1 MEFRL
6 TTIQLAQLVAKACG
20 KVARLVT
27 LPVGNNAGQV
37 GKTGGSHLTFSR
49 RRLQSHLSELLFFSV
64 FCLDL

>member
-37 GKTGGSHLTFSR
+37 GKTGGSHLIESR
-49 RRLQSHLSELLFFSV
+49 PHSHALLAPSIPLQT
-64 FCLDL
+64 